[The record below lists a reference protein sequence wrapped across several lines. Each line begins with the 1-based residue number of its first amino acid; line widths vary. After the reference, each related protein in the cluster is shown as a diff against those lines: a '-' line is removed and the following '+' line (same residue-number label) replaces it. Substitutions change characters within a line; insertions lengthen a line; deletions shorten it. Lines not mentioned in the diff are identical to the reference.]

1 MINKSLHSTNHINLK
16 KLHDDNKEL
25 GRGWTAKSKHSNATL
40 FSEGKG
46 KKKEITR
53 DELDLKIKEFLDRGG
68 KIDRMQNELRP
79 SEFDTD
85 EELREYTLDF
95 TSKMRGS
102 KEGQEGLSSFLD
114 KRDANWKS

>member
-1 MINKSLHSTNHINLK
+1 MINKSLHSTNHIDLK
-16 KLHDDNKEL
+16 KLHNDNKEL

-46 KKKEITR
+46 KKEEITR

-68 KIDRMQNELRP
+68 KIYRIQNELRL

-85 EELREYTLDF
+85 EELREKSKIEQEQFLLDNVKHTHKIVGVDDF
-95 TSKMRGS
+95 
-102 KEGQEGLSSFLD
+102 F
-114 KRDANWKS
+114 

>member
-1 MINKSLHSTNHINLK
+1 MINKSLHSTNHIDLK
-16 KLHDDNKEL
+16 KLHNDNKEL

-46 KKKEITR
+46 KKEEITR

-68 KIDRMQNELRP
+68 KIDRIQNELRL

-85 EELREYTLDF
+85 EELREKSKIEQEQFLLDNVKHTHKIVGVDDF
-95 TSKMRGS
+95 
-102 KEGQEGLSSFLD
+102 F
-114 KRDANWKS
+114 

>member
-1 MINKSLHSTNHINLK
+1 MTKKNPRSTSHIDIK
-16 KLHDDNKEL
+16 KLHEDNKTL

-85 EELREYTLDF
+85 EELREKSKIEQEQFLLDNVKHTHRIVGVDDF
-95 TSKMRGS
+95 
-102 KEGQEGLSSFLD
+102 F
-114 KRDANWKS
+114 